1 MYVVHICCIQSNFR
15 TESFKDTNA
24 IIHDHRKEVPSKTTT
39 VHPNFSTE
47 RNDERF
53 NTKGV
58 VSSYTG
64 TERTSIPHSV
74 GVVACISQPFNK
86 GCNLIRQ
93 VETRIDSQQYTSFLM
108 EIVSSYP
115 TVGLISIVHD
125 KYPVHNSTK
134 VKSWLAGQQR
144 MSVFSYWPPASGD
157 LMPIETV
164 FLDILKEFDEHET
177 RVHSVKALW
186 EEIQNAFAA
195 VTEKEDYKLSSGFLL
210 LFLNAVFRHIVR
222 EYASFLVNLL
232 DTLLHLVFYSAL
244 EL

>member
-1 MYVVHICCIQSNFR
+1 MSRHNLSQWPISIPHKQERVKFALQFVEKEIPFG
-15 TESFKDTNA
+15 FK
-24 IIHDHRKEVPSKTTT
+24 
-39 VHPNFSTE
+39 
-47 RNDERF
+47 
-53 NTKGV
+53 TKGV

-195 VTEKEDYKLSSGFLL
+195 VTEKEDYVK
-210 LFLNAVFRHIVR
+210 
-222 EYASFLVNLL
+222 NLISKIFPNL
-232 DTLLHLVFYSAL
+232 RKIAESNGKML
-244 EL
+244 